1 MSKRHLTVCTL
12 NSAQQKVIEVDEGIF
27 QPGDLCL
34 MAGELG
40 EEFCR
45 VLMVR
50 PAPDGGEGKVER
62 IPIRKAQD
70 EDMDRLRLIR
80 EREREARRFCL
91 QCVEARGLFMK
102 LVDVQ
107 LAPDGSK
114 LIFFYTADER
124 VDFREL
130 VKDLASAFRIRIEM
144 RQIGVR
150 DEARKLGGLGL
161 CLRPLCCTDFLKE
174 FAPITMQMAK
184 DQNLSLAPNKISGI
198 CGRLLCCLAYEEE
211 VYLDLRRQY
220 PAEGSKVTYQGIDY
234 AIKEL
239 QVFNRQAVLVNEE
252 GAEVTIPL
260 SELPTTAEP
269 PSPEPA
275 PQSSDQPKQSDGS
288 GN

>member
-1 MSKRHLTVCTL
+1 MAKRYLTVCAL
-12 NSAQQKVIEVDEGIF
+12 NSAQQKVIEVDENIF
-27 QPGDLCL
+27 QPGELCL
-34 MAGELG
+34 MVGELG

-50 PAPDGGEGKVER
+50 PAPDDAESKVEKTS
-62 IPIRKAQD
+62 IRKAKA
-70 EDMDRLRLIR
+70 EDLDRLRLIR

-91 QCVEARGLFMK
+91 QCVEARGLLMK

-161 CLRPLCCTDFLKE
+161 CLRPLCCTNFLKE

-198 CGRLLCCLAYEEE
+198 CGRLLCCLAYEED
-211 VYLDLRRQY
+211 VYLDLRHQF
-220 PAEGSKVTYQGIDY
+220 PPEGSKVTYQGADFT
-234 AIKEL
+234 IKEL
-239 QVFNRQAVLVNEE
+239 LVFNRQAVLVDEE
-252 GAEVTIPL
+252 GLEVTVPL
-260 SELPTTAEP
+260 CELAKVEEQ
-269 PSPEPA
+269 PSPAHVPE
-275 PQSSDQPKQSDGS
+275 SSDEPKAE
-288 GN
+288 